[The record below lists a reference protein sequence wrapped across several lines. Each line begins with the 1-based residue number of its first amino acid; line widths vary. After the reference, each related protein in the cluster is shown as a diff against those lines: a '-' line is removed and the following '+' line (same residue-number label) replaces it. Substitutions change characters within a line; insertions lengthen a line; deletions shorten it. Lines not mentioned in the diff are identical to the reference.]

1 MDDVVWSDADAQRL
15 KKLRLEAGMDVPE
28 LSKQSAVSAAQI
40 SQLEEGGDS
49 LFYSP
54 MIKYS
59 VGKRLTLLLIQ
70 TKGLAH
76 GSVPLIDEKV
86 QPSSY
91 LYSKELKAIEE
102 MSRRNLDARPLSD
115 ALFWFKHQGQLFFQ
129 SKYVLASLIM
139 LLSMAGISIYEKFDN
154 NGSPVE
160 AGSRLELLAKDLA
173 INLAWQKAKGV
184 FAAGPANTESSKPI
198 ESIKTEF
205 KTTVVASNSVHT
217 QPTQSAQSISTATA
231 LSTPIA
237 PVLEPIFSSQG
248 TQATLSAE
256 QEQWCRSELEQSPL
270 TSVSNSKP
278 ANYIYVVGLKGAQV
292 CVKDAKNRLT
302 WLELQAG
309 QSLTLTG
316 SAPWKLKTHDWS
328 SFQLYFQGRRIA
340 PPANDVLQLALF
352 EATAESVQAF
362 SATQNSAAL
371 QQSP

>member
-115 ALFWFKHQGQLFFQ
+115 ALFWFKH
-129 SKYVLASLIM
+129 
-139 LLSMAGISIYEKFDN
+139 
-154 NGSPVE
+154 
-160 AGSRLELLAKDLA
+160 
-173 INLAWQKAKGV
+173 KG
-184 FAAGPANTESSKPI
+184 
-198 ESIKTEF
+198 
-205 KTTVVASNSVHT
+205 
-217 QPTQSAQSISTATA
+217 
-231 LSTPIA
+231 
-237 PVLEPIFSSQG
+237 
-248 TQATLSAE
+248 
-256 QEQWCRSELEQSPL
+256 
-270 TSVSNSKP
+270 
-278 ANYIYVVGLKGAQV
+278 
-292 CVKDAKNRLT
+292 
-302 WLELQAG
+302 
-309 QSLTLTG
+309 
-316 SAPWKLKTHDWS
+316 
-328 SFQLYFQGRRIA
+328 
-340 PPANDVLQLALF
+340 
-352 EATAESVQAF
+352 
-362 SATQNSAAL
+362 
-371 QQSP
+371 